1 MADSAAPTPEA
12 STSRFIIFR
21 DAFISGLILILPLF
35 VTVWLCVNI
44 IDWVGRPFRVLL
56 PDSIR
61 DQAIV
66 GNLFE
71 IFITAVVILAITA
84 IGFLSRDVFGKFM
97 VTTAERLM
105 LTIPGLS
112 AVYATVKQIVDTFGS
127 KHELFRQVVMVQ
139 FPRQGMWA
147 IGFLTNKTRGEAQAK
162 TGEEVW
168 TVFIPTS
175 PNPTGGYILLVP
187 PRDIIVL
194 EMSVGEGMKMIV
206 SGGAVIPPWQQV
218 KAMEAAN

>member
-175 PNPTGGYILLVP
+175 PNPTGGYILPVP

-218 KAMEAAN
+218 KAME